1 MENEVRN
8 RKEGLRFVS
17 YGALEEADSQN
28 SLLITQMPVLYSRHS
43 FVDFPTARLKLRQ
56 SMLPGSR
63 NLKLQRSQAQFQVA
77 EFAKFDS
84 A

>member
-1 MENEVRN
+1 MKFQLWWPHNSHRLVISGGKCMENEVGN

-43 FVDFPTARLKLRQ
+43 FVDSPTGRLKLR
-56 SMLPGSR
+56 
-63 NLKLQRSQAQFQVA
+63 
-77 EFAKFDS
+77 
-84 A
+84 